1 MKDIQPNYRRFLY
14 SIIRLVFCA
23 GLCLLS
29 SCCRPYASV
38 GNPKVYGDSQTR
50 MLLDRLHK
58 DVRSYLPSITDAT
71 PQSASRIQQEYG
83 KLFTFKV
90 EPAGSA
96 TSTSKPESLLQLT
109 PIQMPAE
116 DETTALGFTQTLR
129 ERIRRQQD
137 VSRHEMLYIGDQN
150 FLEEGKSLYLIR
162 LDMTLLLSWALSCQ
176 EYIIVNFTLRPFY
189 DNKADIAGT
198 YRKFTENIKIYAL
211 APEYA
216 SALSKDS
223 LLSRSMKELNGALSG
238 SVKGL
243 NLSAEANLEKQL
255 EQYFTSTNEMPLQFA
270 IPRSRDTDTKQLP
283 KVIKE
288 KDAQKLPHPEYAF
301 AFGPQRHIVK
311 RSWINPCRWF
321 GDTYVINYEHV
332 PTTVDCYA
340 LIIVDDS
347 FFGNTDSARLKL
359 QVNVFERLDS
369 FNCGVN
375 WDWRKKNIGDFTIEL
390 CKGIASD
397 PAQRLRELCDDARV
411 VFSSINTA
419 LDSTFSACNK
429 AKIAKKEAADAAKG
443 IEGIDS
449 IDTCI
454 KSLTKKYNKAR
465 KKYNKS
471 SAKEAEECR
480 SIMIAAEEK
489 LDKAVKVKTTRQN
502 YDNVLTKAAET
513 VKNCTK
519 KLQTFRDKRD
529 REIGQLASGP
539 LKEIDEKY
547 KACAAA
553 AAAAIK
559 QVKDSLGSQKIS
571 TPGECE
577 NSNMALNAFKYTYFS
592 MTGASAAPDSINPV
606 VDSTIIVHTSKLPVT
621 PATFLTVDGIAVS
634 SSNTTVLGKHMLMAK
649 IPILK
654 PFQKLAADTEVDC
667 IVATPGIQGEERF
680 KLRIRKNVTGSE
692 PEKPILTLAPE
703 KGRIG
708 ETVTITSNNSAGYP
722 LSSVTSVIFGTKVIA
737 QSSFLFQNSSKIIF
751 NVPEPDKDI
760 TASVGVAVLP
770 QFDKFTE
777 LKFTYAVPL
786 AASQADKE

>member
-1 MKDIQPNYRRFLY
+1 MKGIKITFCRFLC
-14 SIIRLVFCA
+14 LTVNVVFCA
-23 GLCLLS
+23 GLCLLA
-29 SCCRPYASV
+29 SCHRPYASV

-90 EPAGSA
+90 EPVGST

-109 PIQMPAE
+109 PIQMPAQ

-137 VSRHEMLYIGDQN
+137 ISRHELLYIGDQS
-150 FLEEGKSLYLIR
+150 FLEEKKSLYLVR
-162 LDMTLLLSWALSCQ
+162 LDMTLLLTGTLSCQ
-176 EYIIVNFTLRPFY
+176 QYIIVNFTLKPSY

-223 LLSRSMKELNGALSG
+223 FLSRGMKELNGALSG

-255 EQYFTSTNEMPLQFA
+255 EQYFTSTNETPLQLA
-270 IPRSRDTDTKQLP
+270 IPRPHDTDTKTLP
-283 KVIKE
+283 KVITE
-288 KDAQKLPHPEYAF
+288 KKAQKLPYPEYAF

-321 GDTYVINYEHV
+321 GDTYIINYEHV

-347 FFGNTDSARLKL
+347 FFENTDSVCLTL
-359 QVNVFERLDS
+359 QVNAFKRLDS
-369 FNCGVN
+369 FNCGIN
-375 WDWRKKNIGDFTIEL
+375 WNWHKKNIGDFTIEL
-390 CKGIASD
+390 HKGIATD
-397 PAQRLRELCDDARV
+397 PARRLRELCDDAGV
-411 VFSSINTA
+411 VFSSINTS
-419 LDSTFSACNK
+419 LDSAFSTCNK
-429 AKIAKKEAADAAKG
+429 A
-443 IEGIDS
+443 
-449 IDTCI
+449 
-454 KSLTKKYNKAR
+454 
-465 KKYNKS
+465 
-471 SAKEAEECR
+471 
-480 SIMIAAEEK
+480 
-489 LDKAVKVKTTRQN
+489 
-502 YDNVLTKAAET
+502 KAAET
-513 VKNCTK
+513 VKNCEQ
-519 KLQTFRDKRD
+519 KLNAFRSNRD
-529 REIGQLASGP
+529 REIAQLASGS
-539 LKEIDEKY
+539 LKEIDTKY
-547 KACAAA
+547 KDCANA

-559 QVKDSLGSQKIS
+559 QAAEILKDPKNS
-571 TPGECE
+571 TPEKCK
-577 NSNMALNAFKYTYFS
+577 SLDIALHTFKFTYFS
-592 MTGASAAPDSINPV
+592 MTGASAAPDSINPIV
-606 VDSTIIVHTSKLPVT
+606 NSTIIVHTSKLPVT
-621 PATFLTVDGIAVS
+621 PATFLTVDGIAIS
-634 SSNTTVLGKHMLMAK
+634 ASNTTVLGKHMLMVK
-649 IPILK
+649 IPTLK
-654 PFQKLAADTEVDC
+654 PFQKLAADTMVDC
-667 IVATPGIQGEERF
+667 IVATPGVQGEERL
-680 KLRIRKNVTGSE
+680 KLTIRKNATGSE
-692 PEKPILTLAPE
+692 PEKPVLTLSPE

-708 ETVTITSNNSAGYP
+708 EAVTITSNNSTSYP
-722 LSSVTSVIFGTKVIA
+722 LSSVTSVIFGTKVIT

-760 TASVGVAVLP
+760 TASVGVAILP

-786 AASQADKE
+786 TASRADKK